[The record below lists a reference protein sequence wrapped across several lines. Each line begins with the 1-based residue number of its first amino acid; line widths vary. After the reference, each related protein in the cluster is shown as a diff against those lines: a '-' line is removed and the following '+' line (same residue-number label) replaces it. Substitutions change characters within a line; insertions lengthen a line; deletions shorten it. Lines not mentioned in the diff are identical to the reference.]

1 MGGFSVGRRYVGGG
15 WLYEPHQ
22 QVLELMESGF
32 SYTFLFVGHT
42 CLCAPSVSTMT
53 HPCTGATAST
63 VQLGTAQ
70 QAAQLIE
77 QQREAVAAEFR
88 KALRGS
94 GDERNAP

>member
-1 MGGFSVGRRYVGGG
+1 
-15 WLYEPHQ
+15 
-22 QVLELMESGF
+22 
-32 SYTFLFVGHT
+32 
-42 CLCAPSVSTMT
+42 MT